1 MIGAVLAQPKEED
14 VSMRAI
20 IGMLALAAIT
30 SGTASA
36 QSLSSKS
43 SDRITEAATVLKEI
57 HAVPDKDIPQ
67 ALWDKASCVIVIPSL
82 KKAAF
87 IIGGEFGKGLM
98 SCRHSGAW
106 SAPIFMELEK
116 GSWGF
121 QIGGESIDLVLL
133 VMTPNAVTKM
143 LSNKV
148 ALGADAAIAG
158 GPVGRSAQ
166 AATDGQ
172 LKAEVL
178 SYSRAQGLFAG
189 IDLSGGILKPD
200 VDDNADLYGKNVVDR
215 DVVQRSTA
223 PPAVTKP
230 FMTALERR

>member
-1 MIGAVLAQPKEED
+1 MRALIGALT
-14 VSMRAI
+14 
-20 IGMLALAAIT
+20 LAAIT
-30 SGTASA
+30 AGTASA
-36 QSLSSKS
+36 QSLSTKS

-67 ALWDKASCVIVIPSL
+67 ALWDKAACVIVIPSL
-82 KKAAF
+82 KKGAF
-87 IIGGEFGKGLM
+87 IVGGEFGKGLM
-98 SCRHSGAW
+98 SCRHNGAW

-133 VMTPNAVTKM
+133 VMTPNAINKM
-143 LSNKV
+143 LGNKV

-200 VDDNADLYGKNVVDR
+200 TDDNADLYGKNVVAR
-215 DVVQRSTA
+215 DVVQGSMP
-223 PPAVTKP
+223 PPAVTQP
-230 FMTALERR
+230 FMTALERH